1 MRSLTFGEWPVYVR
15 DLLWQPAASRWVSAA
30 AALLLVLVCLGS
42 SPPSLPGIIQESAF
56 PALEYVKGEHG
67 NTRKRCRFFTRA
79 HHRIRLIKAKL
90 SFLDPFPECCSS
102 FRQGASFHDEL
113 ELSQPQSTE
122 QQQTRKQGWRM
133 SRAASALD
141 RVRAPATIFALK
153 FRQAQRGTGY
163 E

>member
-1 MRSLTFGEWPVYVR
+1 M
-15 DLLWQPAASRWVSAA
+15 SAA

-122 QQQTRKQGWRM
+122 QQQTRKQAGVCRARLLGPRSG
-133 SRAASALD
+133 SRF
-141 RVRAPATIFALK
+141 RPPARIFALK

>member
-1 MRSLTFGEWPVYVR
+1 MLP
-15 DLLWQPAASRWVSAA
+15 LLV
-30 AALLLVLVCLGS
+30 VLVCLGS

-133 SRAASALD
+133 SRAAS
-141 RVRAPATIFALK
+141 RPSIGFALSPSSEDIRPEIQTSTK
-153 FRQAQRGTGY
+153 GNRI
-163 E
+163 